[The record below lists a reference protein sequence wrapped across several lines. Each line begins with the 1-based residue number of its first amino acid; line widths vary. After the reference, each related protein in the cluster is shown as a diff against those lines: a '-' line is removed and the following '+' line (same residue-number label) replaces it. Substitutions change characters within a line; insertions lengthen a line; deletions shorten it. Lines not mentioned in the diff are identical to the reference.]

1 MTTDGLTYD
10 TGALIAAERDDRL
23 MWAMHCAASGR
34 GLLPTVPC
42 GVLAAVWSGGPQHQ
56 LSRLLR
62 GCKVEELS
70 EEQARQVGG
79 LIARSGLDDTVE
91 LAVAEG
97 ALRRNDAVVTSDRT
111 HITQVADAVGERIA
125 MHDVWRPAG
134 DLENSQPQHRSDERA
149 ACTLEQSLGSFADS
163 AQLYDGLL
171 ARSGEELIWSSS
183 TATCSDS
190 IGAAS
195 AALTPGHASADA
207 WPTPGL
213 VTSHDT
219 GRGGSESRCSRRCCR

>member
-1 MTTDGLTYD
+1 M
-10 TGALIAAERDDRL
+10 
-23 MWAMHCAASGR
+23 
-34 GLLPTVPC
+34 
-42 GVLAAVWSGGPQHQ
+42 SGGPQHQ

-97 ALRRNDAVVTSDRT
+97 ALCRNDAVVTSDRT
-111 HITQVADAVGERIA
+111 HITQVADAVGKRIA

-134 DLENSQPQHRSDERA
+134 DLENGQPQHRSDVRA

-171 ARSGEELIWSSS
+171 ARSGEELISSFS
-183 TATCSDS
+183 MATCSVS
-190 IGAAS
+190 SGADV
-195 AALTPGHASADA
+195 GHASAGNPVPDSMIRSRSRDQA
-207 WPTPGL
+207 YSGGTPGL
-213 VTSHDT
+213 S
-219 GRGGSESRCSRRCCR
+219 GRTTPRFGGRVDDHQPRDGASAARPPARPGEPTRRCSVKFFPQRPIVGGS